1 MRTSTKIL
9 LIVATSL
16 VLLGCAIF
24 TSVMF
29 ALDWDFTRLSTSEL
43 VTNTHDVSEDINS
56 ISVTTDTAKV
66 LFAKSEDGKVSVDCR
81 EWEDALHSVTVE
93 NGTLRI
99 KVDDNRKWYDHIGIN
114 IGTPEITV
122 FLPEGDYGDLSIES
136 VTGSIDIPN
145 IYTFESMDISV
156 TTGKVACRASAF
168 GKMNIET
175 TTGSVTLEDI
185 TAADVDVSVTTG
197 KVSVSGAVCGGE
209 MSIDVTT
216 GKTEVT
222 DTMCRSF
229 VSRGSTG
236 DITLKDVGTTRE
248 LDIERSTGDV
258 DLDGC
263 YAGEIFTVTD
273 TGDVTGVIRSDMIYY
288 AKSDTGRVEV
298 PRSTVGGRCEI
309 STDTGDIIIS
319 QE

>member
-1 MRTSTKIL
+1 MRTSTKIW

-16 VLLGCAIF
+16 VLMGCAIF
-24 TSVMF
+24 TSVMC
-29 ALDWDFTRLSTSEL
+29 ALDWDFTRLSTSDF
-43 VTNTHDVSEDINS
+43 VTNTHDVSEDFNS

-66 LFAKSEDGKVSVDCR
+66 LFAKSEDGKVRVDCR
-81 EWEDALHSVTVE
+81 EWEDVLHSVTVE

-99 KVDDNRKWYDHIGIN
+99 KVDNNRKWYDHIGIN

-156 TTGKVACRASAF
+156 TTGKVTCRASAF

-197 KVSVSGAVCGGE
+197 KVSVSGTVCEGE
-209 MSIDVTT
+209 MSIEVTT

-222 DTMCRSF
+222 NTKCGSF
-229 VSRGSTG
+229 ASRGSTG
-236 DITLKDVGTTRE
+236 DITLKDVGAE
-248 LDIERSTGDV
+248 EEMDIERSTGDV

-288 AKSDTGRVEV
+288 AESDTGRVEV
-298 PRSTVGGRCEI
+298 PRTTVGGRCEI